1 MNPQDSQIHLL
12 IDVAGYAFMQPDR
25 PHVSEELNPGEA
37 TKPRQAA
44 TVLLL
49 RGGGDTLE
57 VLLVKRNP
65 ERGFMAGAWVF
76 PGGAVNTDEGSDDA
90 AHRVAALRELEEE
103 ASVTLT
109 DPAALVPF
117 SRWITPAQVK
127 KRFDTWFYLAVAPDD
142 AAPRCDGEECVD
154 IGWFTPQGAL
164 DAHKAGEILL
174 VFPTI
179 KTLEQLGRFASA
191 DALIEHARGRKVEP
205 VEPRVLIA
213 GESARVVL
221 PGEPGYE

>member
-1 MNPQDSQIHLL
+1 LSLEPGSQ
-12 IDVAGYAFMQPDR
+12 
-25 PHVSEELNPGEA
+25 LNHGEPV
-37 TKPRQAA
+37 KPRQAA
-44 TVLLL
+44 TVIVL
-49 RGGGDTLE
+49 RGGSETLE

-65 ERGFMAGAWVF
+65 ARGFMAGAWVF
-76 PGGAVNTDEGSDDA
+76 PGGAVNTDEGDDDG

-127 KRFDTWFYLAVAPDD
+127 KRFDTWFYLAPAPDD

-154 IGWFTPQGAL
+154 LGWFTPAAAL
-164 DAHKAGEILL
+164 DAHAAGDILL

-179 KTLEQLGRFASA
+179 KHLEQLARFETA
-191 DALIEHARGRKVEP
+191 DALLEWARGREVVP
-205 VEPRVLIA
+205 VEPQIVVD
-213 GESARVVL
+213 GEVARVVL
-221 PGEPGYE
+221 PGEPGYEA